1 MNIEFARRQMI
12 DHQVRAWDVLN
23 ARVLEVLSRVPR
35 EHFVPQPYRKVAFA
49 DITIPLA
56 HGQQMMTPTV
66 EGRMLQALDVQ
77 PGESVLEV
85 GTGTGYTAA
94 CLAGMGGNVT
104 SIDIHPDFVD
114 SAANVFDALNIAGI
128 TLENRDGAKL
138 TTDKQYKAIAVTGSI
153 PVAEPSYRKALAIGG
168 RLFVVLGK
176 PPVMEAMLITRV
188 AENQWFEE
196 SLFET
201 SLTPLDNVTQ
211 PPAFQF

>member
-23 ARVLEVLSRVPR
+23 ARVLEVFSGVPR

-56 HGQQMMTPTV
+56 HGQEMMTPTV

-104 SIDIHPDFVD
+104 S
-114 SAANVFDALNIAGI
+114 
-128 TLENRDGAKL
+128 TLR
-138 TTDKQYKAIAVTGSI
+138 
-153 PVAEPSYRKALAIGG
+153 
-168 RLFVVLGK
+168 
-176 PPVMEAMLITRV
+176 
-188 AENQWFEE
+188 
-196 SLFET
+196 
-201 SLTPLDNVTQ
+201 
-211 PPAFQF
+211 